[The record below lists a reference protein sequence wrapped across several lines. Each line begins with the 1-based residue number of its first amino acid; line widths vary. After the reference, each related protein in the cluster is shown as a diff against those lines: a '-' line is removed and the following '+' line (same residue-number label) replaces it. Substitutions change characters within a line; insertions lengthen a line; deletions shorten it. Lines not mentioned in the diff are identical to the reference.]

1 MHGILQIGIITFFC
15 HSLYVVFL
23 RHSSMKARKSMK
35 KRFVSLLVAL
45 SITLTFL
52 PIGAVAA
59 PTNEII
65 QGNLKYTVNNYTVN
79 DGGESVTVSGISE
92 STSEKPTHL
101 TIESS
106 ISSNGKN
113 YTVTEIGNWAFEE
126 WNTLTEVTLPHT
138 VEIIGFQAFFN
149 CSNLTN
155 VTIPEGVRKIGQIA
169 FNGCSQLTS
178 ITIPGTIE
186 VMTMAFSGNT
196 ALSHVTL
203 TNGISEISSSA
214 FEGCTGLT
222 EVEIPASVNE
232 IRQDAFNGCTNLSD
246 VKYNG
251 HKTDWDKV
259 TVKTGNDTLTSKV
272 QYLCDINFDLDGG
285 TVNGSDTMATQ
296 TVYSNEKLGTAKC
309 YQNDQTFK
317 IPIAPQKEGY
327 TFLGWYQ
334 QDATAPTDPAEYV
347 ASDNVTFTA
356 KWSQIYDVAFDAN
369 ANGDTVTRMPSTQKV
384 PETTTASLP
393 TITPQRTGYD
403 FDGWYT
409 QAEGGTKYTFTE
421 AVSSNITLYAH
432 WNAHSHTVTLENDE
446 NKETNSYD
454 YGSSV
459 SVPTPTKKTGY
470 NFNHW
475 EVTVPDGETAPSL
488 NGPDENGNYSFSM
501 PDYDIILTAKWTQKD
516 VIDPDVDLKFDA
528 ATGEVTSN
536 NPQVNADDIINRK
549 FYDDKGNEVPGEK
562 LNDRGLPMEPGDYI
576 VKVDVK
582 ETEKTAPANQI
593 TGNQIKWSYNVPQEE
608 EKVTYTLSLLGGI
621 AKVNGKDTT
630 INDNGDITIEKGATV
645 EVTFDKSIL
654 SDAQTFDQWTIKPAS
669 VLNAVDPKA
678 ETITFTMPGENVI
691 IEAMTKDAS
700 IEEEPNILGTTLII
714 GTAAAGTAVLAYQTY
729 QLGTEFYLICT
740 LPTGTAIPT
749 NRGELAE
756 LVWNNAGKPEPAA
769 VLNANATETDK
780 AITWAVENDL
790 LKAAKN
796 NGETYE
802 ATDPVSRTEVIKAW
816 NQVQAFKK

>member
-23 RHSSMKARKSMK
+23 RHQSMKAGKSMK

-59 PTNEII
+59 TPIRI
-65 QGNLKYTVNNYTVN
+65 GNLKYTVNA
-79 DGGESVTVSGISE
+79 DGESVTVSG
-92 STSEKPTHL
+92 TSGNPTQL
-101 TIESS
+101 NIESS
-106 ISSNGKN
+106 ISSNGRN
-113 YTVTEIGNWAFEE
+113 YTVTEIATWAFNKC
-126 WNTLTEVTLPHT
+126 NTLTEVTLPNT
-138 VEIIGFQAFFN
+138 VDEIGYQAFFN

-155 VTIPEGVRKIGQIA
+155 VTIPEGVTKIGQAA
-169 FNGCSQLTS
+169 FYGCSQLTS
-178 ITIPGTIE
+178 ITIPSTITD
-186 VMTMAFSGNT
+186 MDTAFSGNT
-196 ALSHVTL
+196 ALSQVTL
-203 TNGISEISSSA
+203 TNGIPKISSHA
-214 FEGCTGLT
+214 FERCTELREIKVPISVDEICPFAFNGCTGLT
-222 EVEIPASVNE
+222 SVTLEKGIN
-232 IRQDAFNGCTNLSD
+232 IINSNAFKDCTELND

-251 HKTDWDKV
+251 YKTDWEKV
-259 TVKTGNDTLTSKV
+259 RVNNAGNDTLTSKV

-285 TVNGSDTMATQ
+285 TINGSDTMATQ

-309 YQNDQTFK
+309 YPNDQPFVVPTD
-317 IPIAPQKEGY
+317 PVREGY
-327 TFLGWYQ
+327 TFLGWY
-334 QDATAPTDPAEYV
+334 
-347 ASDNVTFTA
+347 
-356 KWSQIYDVAFDAN
+356 
-369 ANGDTVTRMPSTQKV
+369 
-384 PETTTASLP
+384 
-393 TITPQRTGYD
+393 
-403 FDGWYT
+403 T
-409 QAEGGTKYTFTE
+409 QAEGGIKYTFTE

-501 PDYDIILTAKWTQKD
+501 PDYDITLTAKWTQKD

-528 ATGEVTSN
+528 VTGEVTSN

-549 FYDDKGNEVPGEK
+549 FYDEKGNEVPSEK

-582 ETEKTAPANQI
+582 ETENTAPANQV
-593 TGNQIKWSYNVPQEE
+593 TGNQIKWSYNVPQKE
-608 EKVTYTLSLLGGI
+608 EKATYTLSLLGGI
-621 AKVNGKDTT
+621 AKINGKDTT

-729 QLGTEFYLICT
+729 QLGTEFYLICA

>member
-23 RHSSMKARKSMK
+23 RHQSMKAGKSMK

-59 PTNEII
+59 TPIRI
-65 QGNLKYTVNNYTVN
+65 GNLKYTVNA
-79 DGGESVTVSGISE
+79 DGESVTVSG
-92 STSEKPTHL
+92 TSGNPTQL
-101 TIESS
+101 NIESS
-106 ISSNGKN
+106 ISSNGRN
-113 YTVTEIGNWAFEE
+113 YTVTEIATWAFNKC
-126 WNTLTEVTLPHT
+126 NTLTEVTFPNT
-138 VEIIGFQAFFN
+138 VDEIGYQAFFN

-155 VTIPEGVRKIGQIA
+155 VTIPEGVTKIGQAA
-169 FNGCSQLTS
+169 FYGCSQLTS
-178 ITIPGTIE
+178 ITIPSTITD
-186 VMTMAFSGNT
+186 MDTAFSGNT
-196 ALSHVTL
+196 ALSQVTL
-203 TNGISEISSSA
+203 TNGIPKISSHA
-214 FEGCTGLT
+214 FERCTELREIKVPISVDEICPFAFNGCTGLT
-222 EVEIPASVNE
+222 SVTLEKGIN
-232 IRQDAFNGCTNLSD
+232 IINSNAFKDCTELND

-251 HKTDWDKV
+251 YKTDWEKV
-259 TVKTGNDTLTSKV
+259 RVNTTGNDTLTSKV

-285 TVNGSDTMATQ
+285 TINGSDTMATQ
-296 TVYSNEKLGTAKC
+296 TVYSNEELGTAKC
-309 YQNDQTFK
+309 YPNDQPFVVPTD
-317 IPIAPQKEGY
+317 PVREGY
-327 TFLGWYQ
+327 TFL
-334 QDATAPTDPAEYV
+334 
-347 ASDNVTFTA
+347 
-356 KWSQIYDVAFDAN
+356 
-369 ANGDTVTRMPSTQKV
+369 
-384 PETTTASLP
+384 
-393 TITPQRTGYD
+393 
-403 FDGWYT
+403 GWYT

-446 NKETNSYD
+446 NKKTNSYD

-501 PDYDIILTAKWTQKD
+501 PDYDITLTAKWTQKD

-536 NPQVNADDIINRK
+536 STQVNADDIINRK

-562 LNDRGLPMEPGDYI
+562 LNDRGLPTEPGDYI

-582 ETEKTAPANQI
+582 ETENTAPANQV
-593 TGNQIKWSYNVPQEE
+593 TGNQIKWSYNVPQKE

-729 QLGTEFYLICT
+729 QLGTEFYLICA

-780 AITWAVENDL
+780 AIAWAVENDL

>member
-23 RHSSMKARKSMK
+23 RHQSMKAGKSMK

-59 PTNEII
+59 APIKI
-65 QGNLKYTVNNYTVN
+65 GNLKYTVNA
-79 DGGESVTVSGISE
+79 DGKSVTVSG
-92 STSEKPTHL
+92 TSRNPKQL

-106 ISSNGKN
+106 ISDGNGN
-113 YTVTEIGNWAFEE
+113 SYTVTKIGMGAF
-126 WNTLTEVTLPHT
+126 NSTLEEVTLPPT
-138 VEIIGFQAFFN
+138 LDEIEDSAFFK
-149 CSNLTN
+149 CSSLTEI
-155 VTIPEGVRKIGQIA
+155 TIPEGVTKIGTNA
-169 FNGCSQLTS
+169 FYGCSQLTS
-178 ITIPGTIE
+178 ITIPSTIKN
-186 VMTMAFSGNT
+186 MDTAFPSNPK
-196 ALSHVTL
+196 LSQVTL
-203 TNGISEISSSA
+203 TNGIYRISSSA
-214 FEGCTGLT
+214 FKDCTGLT
-222 EVEIPASVNE
+222 EIKIPTSVYEICS
-232 IRQDAFNGCTNLSD
+232 DAFNGCTGLTSVTLEKGINIINRNAFKDCTKLND

-251 HKTDWDKV
+251 HKTDWENV
-259 TVKTGNDTLTSKV
+259 RVNIAGNDTLTSRV
-272 QYLCDINFDLDGG
+272 QYLCDINFDLNGG
-285 TVNGSDTMATQ
+285 TINGSSTMATQ

-309 YQNDQTFK
+309 YPNDQPFVVPTD
-317 IPIAPQKEGY
+317 PVREGY
-327 TFLGWYQ
+327 TFL
-334 QDATAPTDPAEYV
+334 
-347 ASDNVTFTA
+347 
-356 KWSQIYDVAFDAN
+356 
-369 ANGDTVTRMPSTQKV
+369 
-384 PETTTASLP
+384 
-393 TITPQRTGYD
+393 
-403 FDGWYT
+403 GWYT

-501 PDYDIILTAKWTQKD
+501 PDYDITLTAKWTQKD

-536 NPQVNADDIINRK
+536 NAKVNADDIINRK

-562 LNDRGLPMEPGDYI
+562 LNDRGLPTEPGDYI

-582 ETEKTAPANQI
+582 ETENTAPANQI
-593 TGNQIKWSYNVPQEE
+593 TGNQIKWSYKVPQKE

-630 INDNGDITIEKGATV
+630 INDNGNITIEKGATV

-729 QLGTEFYLICT
+729 QLGTEFYLICA
-740 LPTGTAIPT
+740 LPTGTTIPT

>member
-1 MHGILQIGIITFFC
+1 
-15 HSLYVVFL
+15 
-23 RHSSMKARKSMK
+23 MK
-35 KRFVSLLVAL
+35 KRFISLLVAL

-52 PIGAVAA
+52 PMGAVAA
-59 PTNEII
+59 TKIT
-65 QGNLKYTVNNYTVN
+65 QGNLIYRVNA
-79 DGGESVTVSGISE
+79 DGESVTVSG
-92 STSEKPTHL
+92 TSRKPTQL
-101 TIESS
+101 TIGSS
-106 ISSNGKN
+106 ISDGNGKS
-113 YTVTEIGNWAFEE
+113 YTVTKIGMGAFNNVR
-126 WNTLTEVTLPHT
+126 NTLTEVTLPPT
-138 VEIIGFQAFFN
+138 LDEIEDSAFFQ
-149 CSNLTN
+149 CSSLTEI
-155 VTIPEGVRKIGQIA
+155 TIPEGVTKIGTNA
-169 FNGCSQLTS
+169 FYGCSQLTS
-178 ITIPGTIE
+178 ITIPSTIKN
-186 VMTMAFSGNT
+186 MDAAFPSNPK
-196 ALSHVTL
+196 LSQVTL
-203 TNGISEISSSA
+203 TNGIYRISSSA
-214 FEGCTGLT
+214 FKDCTGLT
-222 EVEIPASVNE
+222 EIKVPTSVYEICS
-232 IRQDAFNGCTNLSD
+232 DAFNGCTGLISVTLEKGINIINSNAFKDCTELND

-251 HKTDWDKV
+251 YKTDWEKV
-259 TVKTGNDTLTSKV
+259 RVNNAGNDTLTSKV
-272 QYLCDINFDLDGG
+272 RYLCDINFDLNGG
-285 TVNGSDTMATQ
+285 TINGSNTVNKQ
-296 TVYSNEKLGTAKC
+296 TVYSKDKLVTAKC
-309 YQNDQTFK
+309 YPNDQTFVV
-317 IPIAPQKEGY
+317 PSDPVREGY
-327 TFLGWYQ
+327 TFL
-334 QDATAPTDPAEYV
+334 
-347 ASDNVTFTA
+347 
-356 KWSQIYDVAFDAN
+356 
-369 ANGDTVTRMPSTQKV
+369 
-384 PETTTASLP
+384 
-393 TITPQRTGYD
+393 
-403 FDGWYT
+403 GWYT

-421 AVSSNITLYAH
+421 AVSSNIILYAH

-446 NKETNSYD
+446 NKKTNSYD

-501 PDYDIILTAKWTQKD
+501 PDYDITLTAKWTQKD

-528 ATGEVTSN
+528 VTGEVTSN
-536 NPQVNADDIINRK
+536 NTQVNADDIINRK

-562 LNDRGLPMEPGDYI
+562 LNDRGLPTEPGDYI

-582 ETEKTAPANQI
+582 ETENTAPANQI
-593 TGNQIKWSYNVPQEE
+593 TGNQIKWSYNVPQKE

-621 AKVNGKDTT
+621 AKVNGKDAT

-669 VLNAVDPKA
+669 VLNAVEPKA

-729 QLGTEFYLICT
+729 QLGTEFYLICA

-749 NRGELAE
+749 NRGELAA

-780 AITWAVENDL
+780 AIAWAVENDL
-790 LKAAKN
+790 LKAAKS

>member
-1 MHGILQIGIITFFC
+1 
-15 HSLYVVFL
+15 
-23 RHSSMKARKSMK
+23 MK
-35 KRFVSLLVAL
+35 KRFISLLVAL

-52 PIGAVAA
+52 PMGAVAA
-59 PTNEII
+59 TKITK
-65 QGNLKYTVNNYTVN
+65 GNLKYIVNA
-79 DGGESVTVSGISE
+79 DGKSVTVSG
-92 STSEKPTHL
+92 TSGKPTQL

-106 ISSNGKN
+106 ISDNGTN
-113 YTVTEIGNWAFEE
+113 YTVTKIATWAFNAC
-126 WNTLTEVTLPHT
+126 NTLTEVTLPNT
-138 VEIIGFQAFFN
+138 VDEIGYQAFFK
-149 CSNLTN
+149 CSNLTK
-155 VTIPEGVRKIGQIA
+155 VIIPEGVTKIGQAA
-169 FNGCSQLTS
+169 FYGCSQLTS
-178 ITIPGTIE
+178 ITIPSTITN
-186 VMTMAFSGNT
+186 MDTAFSGNT
-196 ALSHVTL
+196 ALSHVIL
-203 TNGISEISSSA
+203 TNGISKISSNA
-214 FEGCTGLT
+214 FERCTGLT
-222 EVEIPASVNE
+222 EVEIPASVDQ
-232 IRQDAFNGCTNLSD
+232 ICPFAFNGCTNLKRVLLEKNIKTININAFNDCTNLSD

-251 HKTDWDKV
+251 YKTDWDKV
-259 TVKTGNDTLTSKV
+259 TVNETGNDTLTSKV
-272 QYLCDINFDLDGG
+272 QYLCDINFDLNGG
-285 TVNGSDTMATQ
+285 TINGSGTMDKQ
-296 TVYSNEKLGTAKC
+296 TVYSNEKLGTA
-309 YQNDQTFK
+309 
-317 IPIAPQKEGY
+317 
-327 TFLGWYQ
+327 
-334 QDATAPTDPAEYV
+334 
-347 ASDNVTFTA
+347 NV
-356 KWSQIYDVAFDAN
+356 
-369 ANGDTVTRMPSTQKV
+369 
-384 PETTTASLP
+384 P

-421 AVSSNITLYAH
+421 AVSSNIILYAH
-432 WNAHSHTVTLENDE
+432 WNAHSHTVTLKNDE
-446 NKETNSYD
+446 NKKTNSYD

-501 PDYDIILTAKWTQKD
+501 PDYDITLTAKWTQKD

-528 ATGEVTSN
+528 VTGEVTSN
-536 NPQVNADDIINRK
+536 NTQVNADDIINRK

-562 LNDRGLPMEPGDYI
+562 LNDRGLPTEPGDYI

-582 ETEKTAPANQI
+582 ETENTAPANQV
-593 TGNQIKWSYNVPQEE
+593 TGNQIKWSYNVPQKE

-621 AKVNGKDTT
+621 AKVNGKDAT

-669 VLNAVDPKA
+669 VLNAVEPKA

-729 QLGTEFYLICT
+729 QLGTEFYLICA

-749 NRGELAE
+749 NRGELAA

-780 AITWAVENDL
+780 AIAWAVENDL

>member
-1 MHGILQIGIITFFC
+1 MVFFKLALLPFFC

-23 RHSSMKARKSMK
+23 RHQSMKAGKSMK

-59 PTNEII
+59 TKITKE
-65 QGNLKYTVNNYTVN
+65 NLKYTVNA
-79 DGGESVTVSGISE
+79 DGKSVTVSG
-92 STSEKPTHL
+92 TSRNPKQL

-106 ISSNGKN
+106 ISDGNGKS
-113 YTVTEIGNWAFEE
+113 YTVTKIGMGAF
-126 WNTLTEVTLPHT
+126 NSTLEEVTLPPT
-138 VEIIGFQAFFN
+138 LDEIEDSAFFK
-149 CSNLTN
+149 CSSLTEI
-155 VTIPEGVRKIGQIA
+155 TIPEGVTKIGTNA
-169 FNGCSQLTS
+169 FYGCSQLTS
-178 ITIPGTIE
+178 ITIPSTIKN
-186 VMTMAFSGNT
+186 MDTAFPSNPK
-196 ALSHVTL
+196 LSQVTL
-203 TNGISEISSSA
+203 TNGIYRISSSA
-214 FEGCTGLT
+214 FKDCTGLT
-222 EVEIPASVNE
+222 EIKIPTSVYEICS
-232 IRQDAFNGCTNLSD
+232 DAFNGCTGLTSVTLEKGINIINRNAFKDCTKLND

-251 HKTDWDKV
+251 HKTDWENV
-259 TVKTGNDTLTSKV
+259 RVNIAGNDTLTSKV
-272 QYLCDINFDLDGG
+272 QYLCDINFDLNGG
-285 TVNGSDTMATQ
+285 TINGSSTMATQ

-309 YQNDQTFK
+309 YPNDQPFVVPTD
-317 IPIAPQKEGY
+317 PVREGY
-327 TFLGWYQ
+327 TFL
-334 QDATAPTDPAEYV
+334 
-347 ASDNVTFTA
+347 
-356 KWSQIYDVAFDAN
+356 
-369 ANGDTVTRMPSTQKV
+369 
-384 PETTTASLP
+384 
-393 TITPQRTGYD
+393 
-403 FDGWYT
+403 GWYT

-446 NKETNSYD
+446 NKKTNSYD

-501 PDYDIILTAKWTQKD
+501 PDYDITLTAKWTQKD

-536 NPQVNADDIINRK
+536 NAKVNADDIINRK
-549 FYDDKGNEVPGEK
+549 FYDDRGNEVPGEK
-562 LNDRGLPMEPGDYI
+562 LNDRGLPTEPGDYI

-582 ETEKTAPANQI
+582 ETEKTAPANQV
-593 TGNQIKWSYNVPQEE
+593 TGHQIKWSYNVPQKE

-729 QLGTEFYLICT
+729 QLGTEFYLICA

-780 AITWAVENDL
+780 AIAWAVENDL

>member
-1 MHGILQIGIITFFC
+1 
-15 HSLYVVFL
+15 
-23 RHSSMKARKSMK
+23 MK
-35 KRFVSLLVAL
+35 KRFISLLVAL

-52 PIGAVAA
+52 PMGAVAA
-59 PTNEII
+59 APIKFTD
-65 QGNLKYTVNNYTVN
+65 GNLIYTVN
-79 DGGESVTVSGISE
+79 DDGESVTVSG
-92 STSEKPTHL
+92 TSGKPRHL
-101 TIESS
+101 TIESL
-106 ISSNGKN
+106 ISDKDKN
-113 YTVTEIGNWAFEE
+113 YTVTKIAMWAFNNAR
-126 WNTLTEVTLPHT
+126 NTLTEVTLPNT
-138 VEIIGFQAFFN
+138 VDEIGYQAFFN
-149 CSNLTN
+149 CSNLTK
-155 VTIPEGVRKIGQIA
+155 VIIPEGVRKIGQAA
-169 FNGCSQLTS
+169 FYGCSQLTS
-178 ITIPGTIE
+178 ITIPSTITN
-186 VMTMAFSGNT
+186 MDTAFSGNT

-203 TNGISEISSSA
+203 TNGISKISSNA
-214 FEGCTGLT
+214 FERCTGLT
-222 EVEIPASVNE
+222 EVEIPASVDQ
-232 IRQDAFNGCTNLSD
+232 ICPFAFNGCTNLKRVLLEKNINIINSNAFKGCINLND

-251 HKTDWDKV
+251 HKTDWEKV
-259 TVKTGNDTLTSKV
+259 RVNNAGNNTLTSKV
-272 QYLCDINFDLDGG
+272 QYLCDISFDLNGG
-285 TVNGSDTMATQ
+285 TVNGSSTVEKQ
-296 TVYSNEKLGTAKC
+296 TVYSKDQLATAKC
-309 YQNDQTFK
+309 YQSGQPFVV
-317 IPIAPQKEGY
+317 
-327 TFLGWYQ
+327 
-334 QDATAPTDPAEYV
+334 PTDPVRE
-347 ASDNVTFTA
+347 
-356 KWSQIYDVAFDAN
+356 
-369 ANGDTVTRMPSTQKV
+369 
-384 PETTTASLP
+384 
-393 TITPQRTGYD
+393 GYD

-475 EVTVPDGETAPSL
+475 DVTVPDGKTAPSL

-501 PDYDIILTAKWTQKD
+501 PDYDITLTAKWTQKD
-516 VIDPDVDLKFDA
+516 VIDPDIDLKFDA
-528 ATGEVTSN
+528 VTGEVTSN
-536 NPQVNADDIINRK
+536 TANINADDIINKK
-549 FYDDKGNEVPGEK
+549 FYDENGNEVPGEK
-562 LNDRGLPMEPGDYI
+562 LNDRGLPTEPGDYI

-582 ETEKTAPANQI
+582 ETENTAPANQV
-593 TGNQIKWSYNVPQEE
+593 TGHQIKWSYNVPQKE
-608 EKVTYTLSLLGGI
+608 EKVTYTLSILGGI

-630 INDNGDITIEKGATV
+630 INDHGDITIEKDATV

-729 QLGTEFYLICT
+729 QLGAEFYLICA

-796 NGETYE
+796 NGEPYE
-802 ATDPVSRTEVIKAW
+802 ATDPVNRTEVIKAW

>member
-1 MHGILQIGIITFFC
+1 
-15 HSLYVVFL
+15 
-23 RHSSMKARKSMK
+23 MK

-79 DGGESVTVSGISE
+79 DDGESVTVSGTSE
-92 STSEKPTHL
+92 STSEKPTQL
-101 TIESS
+101 NIESS

-113 YTVTEIGNWAFEE
+113 YTVTEIGNWAFKE
-126 WNTLTEVTLPHT
+126 WNTLTEVTLPNT

-149 CSNLTN
+149 CSNLTK
-155 VTIPEGVRKIGQIA
+155 VIIPEGVRKIGQNA

-178 ITIPGTIE
+178 ITIPSTIE
-186 VMTMAFSGNT
+186 NMNTAFSGNT

-203 TNGISEISSSA
+203 TNGISEISYSA

-222 EVEIPASVNE
+222 EVEIPSSVNK

-259 TVKTGNDTLTSKV
+259 TVETGNDTLTSKV
-272 QYLCDINFDLDGG
+272 QYLCDINFDLNGG
-285 TVNGSDTMATQ
+285 TINGSGTMDKQ
-296 TVYSNEKLGTAKC
+296 TVYSNEKLG
-309 YQNDQTFK
+309 
-317 IPIAPQKEGY
+317 
-327 TFLGWYQ
+327 
-334 QDATAPTDPAEYV
+334 
-347 ASDNVTFTA
+347 
-356 KWSQIYDVAFDAN
+356 
-369 ANGDTVTRMPSTQKV
+369 
-384 PETTTASLP
+384 TASLP

-421 AVSSNITLYAH
+421 AVSSNIILYAH
-432 WNAHSHTVTLENDE
+432 WNAHSHTVTLKNDE

-501 PDYDIILTAKWTQKD
+501 PDYDITLTAKWTQKD

-528 ATGEVTSN
+528 VTGEVTSN
-536 NPQVNADDIINRK
+536 NTQVNADDIINRK

-562 LNDRGLPMEPGDYI
+562 LNDRGLPTEPGDYI

-582 ETEKTAPANQI
+582 ETENTAPANQI
-593 TGNQIKWSYNVPQEE
+593 TGNQIKWSYNVPQKE

-621 AKVNGKDTT
+621 AKVNGKDAT

-669 VLNAVDPKA
+669 VLNAVEPKA

-729 QLGTEFYLICT
+729 QLGTEFYLICA

-780 AITWAVENDL
+780 AIAWAVENDL
-790 LKAAKN
+790 LKAAKS

>member
-1 MHGILQIGIITFFC
+1 
-15 HSLYVVFL
+15 
-23 RHSSMKARKSMK
+23 MKAGKSMK

-59 PTNEII
+59 APIKFTDR
-65 QGNLKYTVNNYTVN
+65 NLKYTVNA
-79 DGGESVTVSGISE
+79 DGESVTVSG
-92 STSEKPTHL
+92 TSGKPKQL

-106 ISSNGKN
+106 ISDGNGKS
-113 YTVTEIGNWAFEE
+113 YTVTKIGMGAF
-126 WNTLTEVTLPHT
+126 NSTLEEVTLPPT
-138 VEIIGFQAFFN
+138 LDEIEDSAFFK
-149 CSNLTN
+149 CSSLTEI
-155 VTIPEGVRKIGQIA
+155 TIPEGVTKIGTNA
-169 FNGCSQLTS
+169 FYGCSQLTS
-178 ITIPGTIE
+178 ITIPSTIKN
-186 VMTMAFSGNT
+186 MDTAFPSNPK
-196 ALSHVTL
+196 LSQVTL
-203 TNGISEISSSA
+203 TNGIYRISSSA
-214 FEGCTGLT
+214 FKDCTGLT
-222 EVEIPASVNE
+222 EIKIPTSVYEICS
-232 IRQDAFNGCTNLSD
+232 DAFNGCTGLTSVTLEKGINIINRNAFKDCTNLND

-251 HKTDWDKV
+251 HKTDWENV
-259 TVKTGNDTLTSKV
+259 RVNIAGNDTLTSKV
-272 QYLCDINFDLDGG
+272 QYLCDINFDLNGG
-285 TVNGSDTMATQ
+285 TINGSNTVNKQ

-309 YQNDQTFK
+309 YPNGQPFVVPSD
-317 IPIAPQKEGY
+317 PVREGY
-327 TFLGWYQ
+327 TFL
-334 QDATAPTDPAEYV
+334 
-347 ASDNVTFTA
+347 
-356 KWSQIYDVAFDAN
+356 
-369 ANGDTVTRMPSTQKV
+369 
-384 PETTTASLP
+384 
-393 TITPQRTGYD
+393 
-403 FDGWYT
+403 GWYT

-421 AVSSNITLYAH
+421 AVSSNIILYAH

-562 LNDRGLPMEPGDYI
+562 LNDRGLPTEPGDYI

-582 ETEKTAPANQI
+582 ETENTAPANQV
-593 TGNQIKWSYNVPQEE
+593 TGNQIKWSYNVPQKE

-630 INDNGDITIEKGATV
+630 INGNGDITIEKGATV

-669 VLNAVDPKA
+669 VLNAVEPKA

-729 QLGTEFYLICT
+729 QLGTEFYLICA

-780 AITWAVENDL
+780 AIAWAVENDL

-802 ATDPVSRTEVIKAW
+802 ATDPVNRTEVIKAW

>member
-1 MHGILQIGIITFFC
+1 
-15 HSLYVVFL
+15 
-23 RHSSMKARKSMK
+23 MK
-35 KRFVSLLVAL
+35 KRFISLLVAL

-52 PIGAVAA
+52 PMGAVAA
-59 PTNEII
+59 TKIT
-65 QGNLKYTVNNYTVN
+65 QGNLKYTVNA
-79 DGGESVTVSGISE
+79 DGKSVTVSG
-92 STSEKPTHL
+92 TSGSPTQL

-106 ISSNGKN
+106 ISNNGTN
-113 YTVTEIGNWAFEE
+113 YTVTEIAMWAF
-126 WNTLTEVTLPHT
+126 WGCNTLKEVTLPNT
-138 VEIIGFQAFFN
+138 VDEIGDQAFCK

-155 VTIPEGVRKIGQIA
+155 VTIPEGVTKIGRAA
-169 FNGCSQLTS
+169 FYDCSQLTS
-178 ITIPGTIE
+178 ITIPSTIKNMDE
-186 VMTMAFSGNT
+186 AFSGNT

-203 TNGISEISSSA
+203 TEGISKISSMA
-214 FEGCTGLT
+214 FKGCTGLT
-222 EVEIPASVNE
+222 EIKVPMSVDQICPN
-232 IRQDAFNGCTNLSD
+232 AFNGCTSLKSVLLEKNIKIININAFKDCTNLSD

-251 HKTDWDKV
+251 YKTDWEKV
-259 TVKTGNDTLTSKV
+259 TVNTTGNDTLTSKV
-272 QYLCDINFDLDGG
+272 QYLCDISFDLNGG
-285 TVNGSDTMATQ
+285 TVNGSSTVDKQ
-296 TVYSNEKLGTAKC
+296 TVYSNEKLGTA
-309 YQNDQTFK
+309 
-317 IPIAPQKEGY
+317 
-327 TFLGWYQ
+327 
-334 QDATAPTDPAEYV
+334 
-347 ASDNVTFTA
+347 NV
-356 KWSQIYDVAFDAN
+356 
-369 ANGDTVTRMPSTQKV
+369 
-384 PETTTASLP
+384 P

-501 PDYDIILTAKWTQKD
+501 PDYDITLTAKWTQKD

-562 LNDRGLPMEPGDYI
+562 LNDRGLPTEPGDYI

-582 ETEKTAPANQI
+582 ETENTAPANQI

-729 QLGTEFYLICT
+729 QLGTEFYLICA

-780 AITWAVENDL
+780 AIAWAVENDL

>member
-23 RHSSMKARKSMK
+23 RHQSMKAGKSMK

-59 PTNEII
+59 APIKI
-65 QGNLKYTVNNYTVN
+65 GNLKYTVNA
-79 DGGESVTVSGISE
+79 DGKSVTVSG
-92 STSEKPTHL
+92 TSRNPKQL

-106 ISSNGKN
+106 ISDGNGN
-113 YTVTEIGNWAFEE
+113 SYTVTKIGMGAF
-126 WNTLTEVTLPHT
+126 NSTLEEVTLPPT
-138 VEIIGFQAFFN
+138 LDEIEDSAFFK
-149 CSNLTN
+149 CSSLTEI
-155 VTIPEGVRKIGQIA
+155 TIPEGVTKIGTNA
-169 FNGCSQLTS
+169 FYGCSQLTS
-178 ITIPGTIE
+178 ITIPSTIKN
-186 VMTMAFSGNT
+186 MDTAFPSNPK
-196 ALSHVTL
+196 LSQVTL
-203 TNGISEISSSA
+203 TNGIYRISSSA
-214 FEGCTGLT
+214 FKDCTGLT
-222 EVEIPASVNE
+222 EIKIPTSVYEICS
-232 IRQDAFNGCTNLSD
+232 DAFNGCTGLTSVTLEKGINIINRNAFKDCTKLND

-251 HKTDWDKV
+251 HKTDWENV
-259 TVKTGNDTLTSKV
+259 RVNIAGNDTLTSRV
-272 QYLCDINFDLDGG
+272 QYLCDINFDLNGG
-285 TVNGSDTMATQ
+285 TINGSSTMATQ

-309 YQNDQTFK
+309 YPNDQPFVVPTD
-317 IPIAPQKEGY
+317 PVREGY
-327 TFLGWYQ
+327 TFL
-334 QDATAPTDPAEYV
+334 
-347 ASDNVTFTA
+347 
-356 KWSQIYDVAFDAN
+356 
-369 ANGDTVTRMPSTQKV
+369 
-384 PETTTASLP
+384 
-393 TITPQRTGYD
+393 
-403 FDGWYT
+403 GWYT

-501 PDYDIILTAKWTQKD
+501 PDYDITLTAKWTQKD

-536 NPQVNADDIINRK
+536 NAKVNADDIINRK

-562 LNDRGLPMEPGDYI
+562 LNDRGLPTEPGDYI

-582 ETEKTAPANQI
+582 ETENTAPANQV
-593 TGNQIKWSYNVPQEE
+593 TGHQIKWSYNVPQKE

-678 ETITFTMPGENVI
+678 ETIIFTMPGENVI

-729 QLGTEFYLICT
+729 QLGTEFYLICA

>member
-23 RHSSMKARKSMK
+23 RHQSMKAGKSMK

-59 PTNEII
+59 TPNKFTDE
-65 QGNLKYTVNNYTVN
+65 NLKYKVNA
-79 DGGESVTVSGISE
+79 DGESVTVSG
-92 STSEKPTHL
+92 TSRIKPTRL
-101 TIESS
+101 NIESS
-106 ISSNGKN
+106 ISDGNGKS
-113 YTVTEIGNWAFEE
+113 YTVTKIGEWAF
-126 WNTLTEVTLPHT
+126 NKCNSLTEVTIPNT
-138 VEIIGFQAFFN
+138 VIEIDHQAFFY
-149 CSNLTN
+149 CSNLKK
-155 VTIPEGVRKIGQIA
+155 VTIHEGVKTIGPTA
-169 FNGCSQLTS
+169 FIGCTQLTS
-178 ITIPGTIE
+178 ITIPGT
-186 VMTMAFSGNT
+186 VTKMDSAFSGST
-196 ALSHVTL
+196 ALSQVTL
-203 TNGISEISSSA
+203 TNGIPKISSNAFSGCTSLTQVKIPASVDEVCPSA
-214 FEGCTGLT
+214 FDGCTGLT
-222 EVEIPASVNE
+222 SVTLE
-232 IRQDAFNGCTNLSD
+232 KGIRIINIYAFNNCSKLTD

-251 HKTDWDKV
+251 YKADWDKV
-259 TVKTGNDTLTSKV
+259 TVNKTGNDTLTRKV
-272 QYLCDINFDLDGG
+272 QYLCDINFDLNGG
-285 TVNGSDTMATQ
+285 TINGSDTMETQ

-309 YQNDQTFK
+309 YPNDQPFVVPTD
-317 IPIAPQKEGY
+317 PVREGY
-327 TFLGWYQ
+327 TFL
-334 QDATAPTDPAEYV
+334 
-347 ASDNVTFTA
+347 
-356 KWSQIYDVAFDAN
+356 
-369 ANGDTVTRMPSTQKV
+369 
-384 PETTTASLP
+384 
-393 TITPQRTGYD
+393 
-403 FDGWYT
+403 GWYT

-446 NKETNSYD
+446 NKEMNSYD

-501 PDYDIILTAKWTQKD
+501 PDYDITLTAKWTQKD

>member
-1 MHGILQIGIITFFC
+1 
-15 HSLYVVFL
+15 
-23 RHSSMKARKSMK
+23 MK

-59 PTNEII
+59 TKITK
-65 QGNLKYTVNNYTVN
+65 GNLKYTVNA
-79 DGGESVTVSGISE
+79 DGKSVTVSG
-92 STSEKPTHL
+92 TSENPTQL
-101 TIESS
+101 TIGSS
-106 ISSNGKN
+106 ISDGNGKS
-113 YTVTEIGNWAFEE
+113 YTVTKIGMGAFNNVR
-126 WNTLTEVTLPHT
+126 NTLTEVTLPPT
-138 VEIIGFQAFFN
+138 LDEIEDSAFFK
-149 CSNLTN
+149 CSSLTEI
-155 VTIPEGVRKIGQIA
+155 TIPEGVTKIGTNA
-169 FNGCSQLTS
+169 FYGCSQLTS
-178 ITIPGTIE
+178 ITIPSTIKN
-186 VMTMAFSGNT
+186 MDAAFPSNPK
-196 ALSHVTL
+196 LSQVTL
-203 TNGISEISSSA
+203 TNGIYRISSSA
-214 FEGCTGLT
+214 FKDCTGLT
-222 EVEIPASVNE
+222 EIKVPTSVYEICS
-232 IRQDAFNGCTNLSD
+232 DAFNGCTGLTSVTLEKGINIINSNAFKDCTELND

-251 HKTDWDKV
+251 YKTDWEKV
-259 TVKTGNDTLTSKV
+259 RVNKAGNDTLTSKV
-272 QYLCDINFDLDGG
+272 QYLCDINFDLNGG
-285 TVNGSDTMATQ
+285 TINGSNTVNKQ
-296 TVYSNEKLGTAKC
+296 TVYSKDKLVTAKC
-309 YQNDQTFK
+309 YPNDQTFVV
-317 IPIAPQKEGY
+317 PSDPVREGY
-327 TFLGWYQ
+327 TFL
-334 QDATAPTDPAEYV
+334 
-347 ASDNVTFTA
+347 
-356 KWSQIYDVAFDAN
+356 
-369 ANGDTVTRMPSTQKV
+369 
-384 PETTTASLP
+384 
-393 TITPQRTGYD
+393 
-403 FDGWYT
+403 GWYT

-421 AVSSNITLYAH
+421 AVSSNIILYAH

-501 PDYDIILTAKWTQKD
+501 PDYDITLTAKWTQKD

-528 ATGEVTSN
+528 VTGEVTSN
-536 NPQVNADDIINRK
+536 NTQVNADDIINRK

-562 LNDRGLPMEPGDYI
+562 LNDRGLPTEPGDYI

-582 ETEKTAPANQI
+582 ETEKTAPANQV
-593 TGNQIKWSYNVPQEE
+593 TGNQIKWSYNVPQKE

-621 AKVNGKDTT
+621 AKVNGKDAT

-654 SDAQTFDQWTIKPAS
+654 SDAQIFDQWTIKPAS
-669 VLNAVDPKA
+669 VLSAVEPKA

-729 QLGTEFYLICT
+729 QLGTEFYLICA

-780 AITWAVENDL
+780 AIAWAVENDL

>member
-23 RHSSMKARKSMK
+23 RHQSMKAGKSMK

-59 PTNEII
+59 TPIRI
-65 QGNLKYTVNNYTVN
+65 GNLKYTVNA
-79 DGGESVTVSGISE
+79 DGESVTVSG
-92 STSEKPTHL
+92 TSGNPTQL
-101 TIESS
+101 NIESS
-106 ISSNGKN
+106 ISSNGRN
-113 YTVTEIGNWAFEE
+113 YTVTEIATWAFNKC
-126 WNTLTEVTLPHT
+126 NTLTEVTLPNT
-138 VEIIGFQAFFN
+138 VDEIGYQAFFN

-155 VTIPEGVRKIGQIA
+155 VTIPEGVTKIGQAA
-169 FNGCSQLTS
+169 FYGCSQLTS
-178 ITIPGTIE
+178 ITIPSTITD
-186 VMTMAFSGNT
+186 MDTAFSGNT
-196 ALSHVTL
+196 ALSQVTL
-203 TNGISEISSSA
+203 TNGIPKISSHA
-214 FEGCTGLT
+214 FERCTELREIKVPISVDEICPFAFNGCTGLT
-222 EVEIPASVNE
+222 SVTLEKGIN
-232 IRQDAFNGCTNLSD
+232 IINSNAFKDCTELND

-251 HKTDWDKV
+251 YKTDWEKV
-259 TVKTGNDTLTSKV
+259 RVNNAGNDTLTSKV

-285 TVNGSDTMATQ
+285 TINGSDTMATQ

-309 YQNDQTFK
+309 YPNDQPFVVPTD
-317 IPIAPQKEGY
+317 PVREGY
-327 TFLGWYQ
+327 TFLGWY
-334 QDATAPTDPAEYV
+334 
-347 ASDNVTFTA
+347 
-356 KWSQIYDVAFDAN
+356 
-369 ANGDTVTRMPSTQKV
+369 
-384 PETTTASLP
+384 
-393 TITPQRTGYD
+393 
-403 FDGWYT
+403 T
-409 QAEGGTKYTFTE
+409 QAEGGIKYTFTE

-528 ATGEVTSN
+528 VTGEVTSN
-536 NPQVNADDIINRK
+536 NAKVNADDIINKK

-562 LNDRGLPMEPGDYI
+562 LNDRGLPTEPGDYI

-582 ETEKTAPANQI
+582 ETENTAPANQV
-593 TGNQIKWSYNVPQEE
+593 TGNQIKWSYNVPQKE

-729 QLGTEFYLICT
+729 QLGTEFYLICA

-769 VLNANATETDK
+769 VLNANATETDRPLPGPWR
-780 AITWAVENDL
+780 TTCSRPRRTT
-790 LKAAKN
+790 AK
-796 NGETYE
+796 
-802 ATDPVSRTEVIKAW
+802 PMKQLIL
-816 NQVQAFKK
+816 

>member
-1 MHGILQIGIITFFC
+1 
-15 HSLYVVFL
+15 
-23 RHSSMKARKSMK
+23 MK
-35 KRFVSLLVAL
+35 KRLVSLLLAF
-45 SITLTFL
+45 SMMLTFL
-52 PIGAVAA
+52 PVGAMAA
-59 PTNEII
+59 TTIT
-65 QGNLKYTVNNYTVN
+65 QGNLKYTINP
-79 DGGESVTVSGISE
+79 DGKSVTVSGKKGS
-92 STSEKPTHL
+92 PTEL

-106 ISSNGKN
+106 ISDDNDIS
-113 YTVTEIGNWAFEE
+113 YTVTKIADMVFASCSSLTQVTIPSTVKEIGY
-126 WNTLTEVTLPHT
+126 
-138 VEIIGFQAFFN
+138 QAFWG
-149 CSNLTN
+149 CSNLVK
-155 VTIPEGVRKIGQIA
+155 VTIPEGVTTIGQTA
-169 FNGCSQLTS
+169 FTKCTQLTS
-178 ITIPGTIE
+178 ITIPSTITNME
-186 VMTMAFSGNT
+186 WAFSGDP
-196 ALSHVTL
+196 ALSQVTL
-203 TNGISEISSSA
+203 TNGIPRISSYA
-214 FEGCTGLT
+214 FSGCTSLT
-222 EVEIPASVNE
+222 QVKIPASVDE
-232 IRQDAFNGCTNLSD
+232 VCPSAFNGCTNLKSVTLEKGIRIININAFNNCSKLTD

-251 HKTDWDKV
+251 YKTDWEKV
-259 TVKTGNDTLTSKV
+259 RVNTTGNDTLTSKV

-285 TVNGSDTMATQ
+285 TINGSDTMATQ
-296 TVYSNEKLGTAKC
+296 TVYSNEELGTAKC
-309 YQNDQTFK
+309 YPNDQPFVVPTD
-317 IPIAPQKEGY
+317 PVREGY
-327 TFLGWYQ
+327 TFL
-334 QDATAPTDPAEYV
+334 
-347 ASDNVTFTA
+347 
-356 KWSQIYDVAFDAN
+356 
-369 ANGDTVTRMPSTQKV
+369 
-384 PETTTASLP
+384 
-393 TITPQRTGYD
+393 
-403 FDGWYT
+403 GWYT

-446 NKETNSYD
+446 NKKTDSYD

-528 ATGEVTSN
+528 VTGEVTSN

-549 FYDDKGNEVPGEK
+549 FYDEKGNEVPSEK

-582 ETEKTAPANQI
+582 ETENTAPANQV
-593 TGNQIKWSYNVPQEE
+593 TGNQIKWSYNVPQKE

-630 INDNGDITIEKGATV
+630 INDNGDITIEKDATV

-729 QLGTEFYLICT
+729 QLGTEFYLICA

-780 AITWAVENDL
+780 AIAWAVENDL

-802 ATDPVSRTEVIKAW
+802 ATDPVNRTEVIKAW

>member
-1 MHGILQIGIITFFC
+1 
-15 HSLYVVFL
+15 
-23 RHSSMKARKSMK
+23 MK

-52 PIGAVAA
+52 PMGAVAA

-79 DGGESVTVSGISE
+79 DDGESVTVSGTSE
-92 STSEKPTHL
+92 STSEKPTQL
-101 TIESS
+101 NIESS

-113 YTVTEIGNWAFEE
+113 YTVTEIGNWAFKE
-126 WNTLTEVTLPHT
+126 WNTLTEVTLPNT

-149 CSNLTN
+149 CSNLTK
-155 VTIPEGVRKIGQIA
+155 VIIPEGVRKIGQNA

-178 ITIPGTIE
+178 ITIPSTIKN
-186 VMTMAFSGNT
+186 MDAAFPSNPK
-196 ALSHVTL
+196 LSQVTL
-203 TNGISEISSSA
+203 TNGIYRISSSA
-214 FEGCTGLT
+214 FKDCTGLT
-222 EVEIPASVNE
+222 EIKVPTSVYEICPG
-232 IRQDAFNGCTNLSD
+232 AFNGCTNLKRVLLEKNIKTINVNAFKDCTNLSD

-251 HKTDWDKV
+251 YKTDWDKV
-259 TVKTGNDTLTSKV
+259 TVNTTGNDTLTSKV
-272 QYLCDINFDLDGG
+272 QYLCDINFDLNGG
-285 TVNGSDTMATQ
+285 TINGSGTMDKQ

-309 YQNDQTFK
+309 YQNDQPFVVPTD
-317 IPIAPQKEGY
+317 PVREGY
-327 TFLGWYQ
+327 TFLGQYQ
-334 QDATAPTDPAEYV
+334 QDATAPTVLAEYV

-356 KWSQIYDVAFDAN
+356 N
-369 ANGDTVTRMPSTQKV
+369 
-384 PETTTASLP
+384 
-393 TITPQRTGYD
+393 
-403 FDGWYT
+403 
-409 QAEGGTKYTFTE
+409 
-421 AVSSNITLYAH
+421 
-432 WNAHSHTVTLENDE
+432 
-446 NKETNSYD
+446 
-454 YGSSV
+454 
-459 SVPTPTKKTGY
+459 
-470 NFNHW
+470 
-475 EVTVPDGETAPSL
+475 
-488 NGPDENGNYSFSM
+488 
-501 PDYDIILTAKWTQKD
+501 WTQKD
-516 VIDPDVDLKFDA
+516 AIDPDVDLKFDA
-528 ATGEVTSN
+528 VTGEVTSN
-536 NPQVNADDIINRK
+536 NTQVNADDIINRK

-562 LNDRGLPMEPGDYI
+562 LNDRGLPTEPGDYI

-582 ETEKTAPANQI
+582 ETENTAPANQI
-593 TGNQIKWSYNVPQEE
+593 TGNQIKWSYNVPQKE

-621 AKVNGKDTT
+621 AKVNGKDAT

-669 VLNAVDPKA
+669 VLNAVEPKA

-729 QLGTEFYLICT
+729 QLGTEFYLICA

-749 NRGELAE
+749 TRGELAA

-780 AITWAVENDL
+780 AIAWAVENDL

>member
-1 MHGILQIGIITFFC
+1 
-15 HSLYVVFL
+15 
-23 RHSSMKARKSMK
+23 MK

-52 PIGAVAA
+52 PMGAVAA

-79 DGGESVTVSGISE
+79 DDGESVTVSGTSE
-92 STSEKPTHL
+92 STSEKPTQL
-101 TIESS
+101 NIESS
-106 ISSNGKN
+106 ILYNGTN
-113 YTVTEIGNWAFEE
+113 YTVTKIATWAFNAC
-126 WNTLTEVTLPHT
+126 NTLTEVTLPNT
-138 VEIIGFQAFFN
+138 VDEIEYQAFFN
-149 CSNLTN
+149 CSNLTK
-155 VTIPEGVRKIGQIA
+155 VIIPEGVRKIGQAA
-169 FNGCSQLTS
+169 FYGCSQLTS
-178 ITIPGTIE
+178 ITIPSTITN
-186 VMTMAFSGNT
+186 MDTAFSGNT

-203 TNGISEISSSA
+203 TNGISKISSSA
-214 FEGCTGLT
+214 FKGCTGLT
-222 EVEIPASVNE
+222 EIKVPISVNE
-232 IRQDAFNGCTNLSD
+232 ICSDAFNGCTSLTSVTLEKNINIINSNAFKDCTELND

-251 HKTDWDKV
+251 YKTDWEKV
-259 TVKTGNDTLTSKV
+259 RVNNAGNDTLTSKV
-272 QYLCDINFDLDGG
+272 RYLCDINFDLNGG
-285 TVNGSDTMATQ
+285 TINGSDTMDKQ
-296 TVYSNEKLGTAKC
+296 TVYSNEKLGTASV
-309 YQNDQTFK
+309 
-317 IPIAPQKEGY
+317 
-327 TFLGWYQ
+327 
-334 QDATAPTDPAEYV
+334 PTTP
-347 ASDNVTFTA
+347 
-356 KWSQIYDVAFDAN
+356 
-369 ANGDTVTRMPSTQKV
+369 
-384 PETTTASLP
+384 
-393 TITPQRTGYD
+393 PQRTGYD

-421 AVSSNITLYAH
+421 AVSSNIILYAH
-432 WNAHSHTVTLENDE
+432 WNAHSHTVTLKNDE

-501 PDYDIILTAKWTQKD
+501 PDYDITLTAKWTQKD

-528 ATGEVTSN
+528 VTGEVTSN
-536 NPQVNADDIINRK
+536 NTQVNADDIINRK

-562 LNDRGLPMEPGDYI
+562 LNDRGLPTEPGDYI

-582 ETEKTAPANQI
+582 ETENTAPANQV
-593 TGNQIKWSYNVPQEE
+593 TGNQIKWSYNVPQKE

-621 AKVNGKDTT
+621 AKVNGKDAT

-669 VLNAVDPKA
+669 VLNAVEPKA

-729 QLGTEFYLICT
+729 QLGTEFYLICA

-749 NRGELAE
+749 NRGELAA

-780 AITWAVENDL
+780 AIAWAVENDL
-790 LKAAKN
+790 LKAAKS

>member
-23 RHSSMKARKSMK
+23 RHQSMKAGKSMK

-59 PTNEII
+59 TKITK
-65 QGNLKYTVNNYTVN
+65 GNLKYTVNA
-79 DGGESVTVSGISE
+79 DGESVTVSG
-92 STSEKPTHL
+92 TSGKPKQL

-106 ISSNGKN
+106 ISDGNGKS
-113 YTVTEIGNWAFEE
+113 YTVTKIGMGAF
-126 WNTLTEVTLPHT
+126 NSTLEEVTLPPT
-138 VEIIGFQAFFN
+138 LDEIEDSAFFK
-149 CSNLTN
+149 CSSLTEI
-155 VTIPEGVRKIGQIA
+155 TIPEGVTKIGTNA
-169 FNGCSQLTS
+169 FYGCSQLTS
-178 ITIPGTIE
+178 ITIPSTIKN
-186 VMTMAFSGNT
+186 MDTAFPSNPK
-196 ALSHVTL
+196 LSQVTL
-203 TNGISEISSSA
+203 TNGIYRISSSA
-214 FEGCTGLT
+214 FKDCTGLT
-222 EVEIPASVNE
+222 EIKIPTSVYEICS
-232 IRQDAFNGCTNLSD
+232 DAFNGCTGLTSVTLEKGINIINRNAFKDCTNLND

-251 HKTDWDKV
+251 HKTDWENV
-259 TVKTGNDTLTSKV
+259 RVNIAGNDTLTSKV
-272 QYLCDINFDLDGG
+272 QYLCDINFDLNGG
-285 TVNGSDTMATQ
+285 TINGSNTVNKQ

-309 YQNDQTFK
+309 YPNGQPFVVPSD
-317 IPIAPQKEGY
+317 PVREGY
-327 TFLGWYQ
+327 TFL
-334 QDATAPTDPAEYV
+334 
-347 ASDNVTFTA
+347 
-356 KWSQIYDVAFDAN
+356 
-369 ANGDTVTRMPSTQKV
+369 
-384 PETTTASLP
+384 
-393 TITPQRTGYD
+393 
-403 FDGWYT
+403 GWYT

-421 AVSSNITLYAH
+421 AVSSNIILYAH

-501 PDYDIILTAKWTQKD
+501 PDYDITLTAKWTQKD

-536 NPQVNADDIINRK
+536 STQVNADDIINRK

-562 LNDRGLPMEPGDYI
+562 LNDRGLPTEPGDYI

-582 ETEKTAPANQI
+582 ETEKTAPANQV
-593 TGNQIKWSYNVPQEE
+593 TGNQIKWSYNVPQKE

-621 AKVNGKDTT
+621 AKVTGKDTT

-654 SDAQTFDQWTIKPAS
+654 SDAQTFDQWTIKPVS

-729 QLGTEFYLICT
+729 QLGTEFYLICA

-780 AITWAVENDL
+780 AIAWAVENDL

>member
-23 RHSSMKARKSMK
+23 RHQSMKAGKSMK

-59 PTNEII
+59 APIKI
-65 QGNLKYTVNNYTVN
+65 GNLKYTVNA
-79 DGGESVTVSGISE
+79 DGKSVTVSG
-92 STSEKPTHL
+92 TSRNPKQL

-106 ISSNGKN
+106 ISDGNGN
-113 YTVTEIGNWAFEE
+113 SYTVTKIGMGAF
-126 WNTLTEVTLPHT
+126 NSTLEEVTLPPT
-138 VEIIGFQAFFN
+138 LDEIEDSAFFK
-149 CSNLTN
+149 CSSLTEI
-155 VTIPEGVRKIGQIA
+155 TIPEGVTKIGTNA
-169 FNGCSQLTS
+169 FYGCSQLTS
-178 ITIPGTIE
+178 ITIPSTIKN
-186 VMTMAFSGNT
+186 MDTAFPSNPK
-196 ALSHVTL
+196 LSQVTL
-203 TNGISEISSSA
+203 TNGIYRISSSA
-214 FEGCTGLT
+214 FKDCTGLT
-222 EVEIPASVNE
+222 EIKIPTSVYEICS
-232 IRQDAFNGCTNLSD
+232 DAFNGCTGLTSVTLEKGINIINRNAFKDCTKLND

-251 HKTDWDKV
+251 HKTDWENV
-259 TVKTGNDTLTSKV
+259 RVNIAGNDTLTSRV
-272 QYLCDINFDLDGG
+272 QYLCDINFDLNGG
-285 TVNGSDTMATQ
+285 TINGSSTMATQ

-309 YQNDQTFK
+309 YPNDQPFVVPTD
-317 IPIAPQKEGY
+317 PVREGY
-327 TFLGWYQ
+327 TFL
-334 QDATAPTDPAEYV
+334 
-347 ASDNVTFTA
+347 
-356 KWSQIYDVAFDAN
+356 
-369 ANGDTVTRMPSTQKV
+369 
-384 PETTTASLP
+384 
-393 TITPQRTGYD
+393 
-403 FDGWYT
+403 GWYT

-446 NKETNSYD
+446 NKKTNSYD

-501 PDYDIILTAKWTQKD
+501 PDYDITLTAKWTQKD

-536 NPQVNADDIINRK
+536 NAKFNADDIINRK

-562 LNDRGLPMEPGDYI
+562 LNDRGLPTEPGDYI

-582 ETEKTAPANQI
+582 ETENTAPANQI
-593 TGNQIKWSYNVPQEE
+593 TGNQIKWSYKVPQKE

-729 QLGTEFYLICT
+729 QLGTEFYLICA

-780 AITWAVENDL
+780 AIAWAVENDL

>member
-1 MHGILQIGIITFFC
+1 
-15 HSLYVVFL
+15 
-23 RHSSMKARKSMK
+23 MK

-59 PTNEII
+59 APIKFTD
-65 QGNLKYTVNNYTVN
+65 GNLRYTVNA
-79 DGGESVTVSGISE
+79 DGKSVTVSG
-92 STSEKPTHL
+92 TSENPTQL
-101 TIESS
+101 NIESS
-106 ISSNGKN
+106 ILYNGTN
-113 YTVTEIGNWAFEE
+113 YTVTKIATWAFNAC
-126 WNTLTEVTLPHT
+126 NTLTEVTLPNT
-138 VEIIGFQAFFN
+138 VDEIGYQAFFK

-155 VTIPEGVRKIGQIA
+155 VTIPEGVTKIGQTA
-169 FNGCSQLTS
+169 FYGCSQLTS
-178 ITIPGTIE
+178 ITIPSTITN
-186 VMTMAFSGNT
+186 MDTAFSGNT

-203 TNGISEISSSA
+203 TNGISNISSMA
-214 FEGCTGLT
+214 FKGCTGLT
-222 EVEIPASVNE
+222 EIKVPESVGQIGPN
-232 IRQDAFNGCTNLSD
+232 AFNGCTNLKRVLLEKNIKTININAFKDCTNLSD

-251 HKTDWDKV
+251 HKKDWDNV
-259 TVKTGNDTLTSKV
+259 TVNNAGNDTLTSKV
-272 QYLCDINFDLDGG
+272 QYLCDINFDLNGG
-285 TVNGSDTMATQ
+285 TINGSGTMGKQ
-296 TVYSNEKLGTAKC
+296 TVYSNEKLGTAS
-309 YQNDQTFK
+309 
-317 IPIAPQKEGY
+317 
-327 TFLGWYQ
+327 
-334 QDATAPTDPAEYV
+334 V
-347 ASDNVTFTA
+347 
-356 KWSQIYDVAFDAN
+356 
-369 ANGDTVTRMPSTQKV
+369 
-384 PETTTASLP
+384 P

-421 AVSSNITLYAH
+421 AVSSNIILYAH

-501 PDYDIILTAKWTQKD
+501 PDYDITLTAKWTQKD

-528 ATGEVTSN
+528 VTGEVTSN
-536 NPQVNADDIINRK
+536 NTQVNADDIINRK

-562 LNDRGLPMEPGDYI
+562 LNDRGLPTEPGDYI

-593 TGNQIKWSYNVPQEE
+593 TGNQIKWSYNVPQKE

-621 AKVNGKDTT
+621 AKVNGKDAT

-669 VLNAVDPKA
+669 VLNAVEPKA

-729 QLGTEFYLICT
+729 QLGTEFYLICA

-780 AITWAVENDL
+780 AIAWAVENDL
-790 LKAAKN
+790 LKAAKS

>member
-1 MHGILQIGIITFFC
+1 
-15 HSLYVVFL
+15 
-23 RHSSMKARKSMK
+23 MK

-52 PIGAVAA
+52 PMGAVAA
-59 PTNEII
+59 TKITK
-65 QGNLKYTVNNYTVN
+65 GNLKYIVNA
-79 DGGESVTVSGISE
+79 DGKSVTVSG
-92 STSEKPTHL
+92 TSENPTQL
-101 TIESS
+101 TIGSS
-106 ISSNGKN
+106 ISDGNGKS
-113 YTVTEIGNWAFEE
+113 YTVTKIGMGAFNNVR
-126 WNTLTEVTLPHT
+126 NTLTEVTLPPT
-138 VEIIGFQAFFN
+138 LDEIEDSAFFK
-149 CSNLTN
+149 CSSLTEI
-155 VTIPEGVRKIGQIA
+155 TIPEGVTKIGQAA
-169 FNGCSQLTS
+169 FYGCSQLTS
-178 ITIPGTIE
+178 ITIPSTIKN
-186 VMTMAFSGNT
+186 MDAAFPSNPK
-196 ALSHVTL
+196 LSQVTL
-203 TNGISEISSSA
+203 TNGIYRISSSA
-214 FEGCTGLT
+214 FKDCTGLT
-222 EVEIPASVNE
+222 EIKVPTSVYEICS
-232 IRQDAFNGCTNLSD
+232 DAFNGCTGLTSVTLEKGINIINRNAFKDCTELND

-251 HKTDWDKV
+251 YKTDWEKV
-259 TVKTGNDTLTSKV
+259 RVNNAGNDTLTSKV
-272 QYLCDINFDLDGG
+272 RYLCDINFDLNGG
-285 TVNGSDTMATQ
+285 TINGSGTMDKQ
-296 TVYSNEKLGTAKC
+296 TVYSNEKLGTASV
-309 YQNDQTFK
+309 
-317 IPIAPQKEGY
+317 
-327 TFLGWYQ
+327 
-334 QDATAPTDPAEYV
+334 PTTP
-347 ASDNVTFTA
+347 
-356 KWSQIYDVAFDAN
+356 
-369 ANGDTVTRMPSTQKV
+369 
-384 PETTTASLP
+384 
-393 TITPQRTGYD
+393 PQRTGYD

-421 AVSSNITLYAH
+421 AVSSNIILYAH

-446 NKETNSYD
+446 NKKTNSYD

-501 PDYDIILTAKWTQKD
+501 PDYDITLTAKWTQKD

-528 ATGEVTSN
+528 VTGEVTSN
-536 NPQVNADDIINRK
+536 NTQVNADDIINRK

-562 LNDRGLPMEPGDYI
+562 LNDRGLPTEPGDYI

-582 ETEKTAPANQI
+582 ETENTAPANQV
-593 TGNQIKWSYNVPQEE
+593 TGNQIKWSYNVPQKE

-621 AKVNGKDTT
+621 AKVNGKDAT

-669 VLNAVDPKA
+669 VLNAVEPKA

-729 QLGTEFYLICT
+729 QLGTEFYLICA

-749 NRGELAE
+749 NRGELAA

-780 AITWAVENDL
+780 AIAWAVENDL
-790 LKAAKN
+790 LKATKN

>member
-1 MHGILQIGIITFFC
+1 
-15 HSLYVVFL
+15 
-23 RHSSMKARKSMK
+23 MK

-59 PTNEII
+59 APIKFTDE
-65 QGNLKYTVNNYTVN
+65 NLKYTVNA
-79 DGGESVTVSGISE
+79 DGESVTVSG
-92 STSEKPTHL
+92 TLRNPTQL
-101 TIESS
+101 NIESS
-106 ISSNGKN
+106 ISYKDKN
-113 YTVTEIGNWAFEE
+113 YTVTKIAMWAFK
-126 WNTLTEVTLPHT
+126 NCNSLTEVTKPNT
-138 VEIIGFQAFFN
+138 VIEIDYQAFYY
-149 CSNLTN
+149 CPNLKK
-155 VTIPEGVRKIGQIA
+155 VTIHEGVKTIGQTA
-169 FNGCSQLTS
+169 FIGCTQLTS
-178 ITIPGTIE
+178 ITIPSTITD
-186 VMTMAFSGNT
+186 MDQAFSGNT

-203 TNGISEISSSA
+203 TNGISNISSMA
-214 FEGCTGLT
+214 FKGCTGLT
-222 EVEIPASVNE
+222 EIKVPESVGQIGPN
-232 IRQDAFNGCTNLSD
+232 AFNGCTNLKRVLLEKNIKTININAFKDCTNLSD

-251 HKTDWDKV
+251 HKKDWDNV
-259 TVKTGNDTLTSKV
+259 TVNNAGNDTLTSKV
-272 QYLCDINFDLDGG
+272 QYLCDINFDLNGG
-285 TVNGSDTMATQ
+285 TINGSGTMDKQ
-296 TVYSNEKLGTAKC
+296 TVYSNEKLGTASV
-309 YQNDQTFK
+309 
-317 IPIAPQKEGY
+317 
-327 TFLGWYQ
+327 
-334 QDATAPTDPAEYV
+334 PTTP
-347 ASDNVTFTA
+347 
-356 KWSQIYDVAFDAN
+356 
-369 ANGDTVTRMPSTQKV
+369 
-384 PETTTASLP
+384 
-393 TITPQRTGYD
+393 PQRTGYD

-421 AVSSNITLYAH
+421 AVSSNIILYAH

-446 NKETNSYD
+446 NKKTNSYD

-501 PDYDIILTAKWTQKD
+501 PDYDITLTAKWTQKD

-528 ATGEVTSN
+528 VTGEVTSN
-536 NPQVNADDIINRK
+536 NTQVNADDIINRK

-562 LNDRGLPMEPGDYI
+562 LNDRGLPTEPGDYI

-582 ETEKTAPANQI
+582 ETENTAPANQI
-593 TGNQIKWSYNVPQEE
+593 TGNQIKWSYNVPQKE

-621 AKVNGKDTT
+621 AKVNGKDAT
-630 INDNGDITIEKGATV
+630 INDNGNITIEKGATV

-669 VLNAVDPKA
+669 VLNAVEPKA

-729 QLGTEFYLICT
+729 QLGTEFYLICA

-780 AITWAVENDL
+780 AIAWAVENDL

>member
-1 MHGILQIGIITFFC
+1 
-15 HSLYVVFL
+15 
-23 RHSSMKARKSMK
+23 MK

-59 PTNEII
+59 APNKIP
-65 QGNLKYTVNNYTVN
+65 QGNLIYTVNA
-79 DGGESVTVSGISE
+79 DGESVTVSG
-92 STSEKPTHL
+92 TSGSPTQL

-106 ISSNGKN
+106 ISDGNGKS
-113 YTVTEIGNWAFEE
+113 YTVTKIGMGAFNNVR
-126 WNTLTEVTLPHT
+126 NTLTEVTLPNT

-149 CSNLTN
+149 CSNLTK
-155 VTIPEGVRKIGQIA
+155 VIIPEDVRKIGQNA

-178 ITIPGTIE
+178 ITIPSTIE
-186 VMTMAFSGNT
+186 NMNTAFSGNT

-203 TNGISEISSSA
+203 TNGISEISYSA

-222 EVEIPASVNE
+222 EVEIPSSVNK

-251 HKTDWDKV
+251 YKTDWEKV
-259 TVKTGNDTLTSKV
+259 RVNNAGNDTLTSKV
-272 QYLCDINFDLDGG
+272 RYLCDINFDLNGG
-285 TVNGSDTMATQ
+285 TINGSNTVDKQ
-296 TVYSNEKLGTAKC
+296 TVYSNEKLGTASV
-309 YQNDQTFK
+309 
-317 IPIAPQKEGY
+317 
-327 TFLGWYQ
+327 
-334 QDATAPTDPAEYV
+334 PTTP
-347 ASDNVTFTA
+347 
-356 KWSQIYDVAFDAN
+356 
-369 ANGDTVTRMPSTQKV
+369 
-384 PETTTASLP
+384 
-393 TITPQRTGYD
+393 PQRTGYD

-421 AVSSNITLYAH
+421 AVSSNIILYAH
-432 WNAHSHTVTLENDE
+432 WNAHSHTVTLKNDE

-501 PDYDIILTAKWTQKD
+501 PDYDITLTAKWTQKD

-528 ATGEVTSN
+528 VTGEVTSN
-536 NPQVNADDIINRK
+536 NTQVNADDIINRK

-562 LNDRGLPMEPGDYI
+562 LNDRGLPTEPGDYI

-582 ETEKTAPANQI
+582 ETENTAPANQI
-593 TGNQIKWSYNVPQEE
+593 TGNQIKWSYNVPQKE

-645 EVTFDKSIL
+645 EVTFDKSLL

-669 VLNAVDPKA
+669 VLSAVEPKA

-729 QLGTEFYLICT
+729 QLGTEFYLICA

-749 NRGELAE
+749 TRGELAE

-780 AITWAVENDL
+780 AIAWAVENDL

>member
-1 MHGILQIGIITFFC
+1 
-15 HSLYVVFL
+15 
-23 RHSSMKARKSMK
+23 MK
-35 KRFVSLLVAL
+35 KRFISLLVAL

-52 PIGAVAA
+52 PMGAVAA
-59 PTNEII
+59 APIKFTD
-65 QGNLKYTVNNYTVN
+65 GNLIYTVN
-79 DGGESVTVSGISE
+79 DDGESVTVSG
-92 STSEKPTHL
+92 TSGKPRHL

-106 ISSNGKN
+106 ISDKDKN
-113 YTVTEIGNWAFEE
+113 YTVTKIAMWAFNNAR
-126 WNTLTEVTLPHT
+126 NTLTEVTLPNT
-138 VEIIGFQAFFN
+138 VDEIGYQAFFN
-149 CSNLTN
+149 CSNLTK
-155 VTIPEGVRKIGQIA
+155 VIIPEGVRKIGQAA
-169 FNGCSQLTS
+169 FYGCSQLTS
-178 ITIPGTIE
+178 ITIPSTITN
-186 VMTMAFSGNT
+186 MDTAFSGNT

-203 TNGISEISSSA
+203 TNGISKISSNA
-214 FEGCTGLT
+214 FERCTGLT
-222 EVEIPASVNE
+222 EVEIPASVDQ
-232 IRQDAFNGCTNLSD
+232 ICPFAFNGCTNLKRVLLEKNIKTINVNAFKDCTNLSD

-251 HKTDWDKV
+251 YKTDWDKV
-259 TVKTGNDTLTSKV
+259 TVNTTGNDTLTNKV
-272 QYLCDINFDLDGG
+272 QYLCDINFDLNGG
-285 TVNGSDTMATQ
+285 TINGSDTMATQ

-309 YQNDQTFK
+309 YQNGQPFVVPTD
-317 IPIAPQKEGY
+317 PVREGY

-334 QDATAPTDPAEYV
+334 QDATAPTVLAEYV
-347 ASDNVTFTA
+347 ASDNVTF
-356 KWSQIYDVAFDAN
+356 
-369 ANGDTVTRMPSTQKV
+369 
-384 PETTTASLP
+384 
-393 TITPQRTGYD
+393 
-403 FDGWYT
+403 
-409 QAEGGTKYTFTE
+409 
-421 AVSSNITLYAH
+421 
-432 WNAHSHTVTLENDE
+432 
-446 NKETNSYD
+446 
-454 YGSSV
+454 
-459 SVPTPTKKTGY
+459 
-470 NFNHW
+470 
-475 EVTVPDGETAPSL
+475 
-488 NGPDENGNYSFSM
+488 
-501 PDYDIILTAKWTQKD
+501 TAKWTQKD

-528 ATGEVTSN
+528 VTGEVTSN
-536 NPQVNADDIINRK
+536 NTQVNADDIINRK

-562 LNDRGLPMEPGDYI
+562 LNDRGLPTEPGDYI

-582 ETEKTAPANQI
+582 ETENTAPANQI
-593 TGNQIKWSYNVPQEE
+593 TGNQIKWSYNVPQKE

-621 AKVNGKDTT
+621 AKVNGKDAT

-669 VLNAVDPKA
+669 VLNAVEPKA

-729 QLGTEFYLICT
+729 QLGTEFYLICA

-780 AITWAVENDL
+780 AIAWAVENDL
-790 LKAAKN
+790 LKAAKS

>member
-1 MHGILQIGIITFFC
+1 
-15 HSLYVVFL
+15 
-23 RHSSMKARKSMK
+23 MK

-52 PIGAVAA
+52 PMGAVAA

-79 DGGESVTVSGISE
+79 DDGESVTVSGTSE
-92 STSEKPTHL
+92 STSEKPTQL
-101 TIESS
+101 NIESS

-113 YTVTEIGNWAFEE
+113 YTVTEIGNWAFKE
-126 WNTLTEVTLPHT
+126 WNTLTEVTLPNT

-149 CSNLTN
+149 CSNLTK
-155 VTIPEGVRKIGQIA
+155 VIIPEGVRKIGQNA

-178 ITIPGTIE
+178 ITIPSTIE
-186 VMTMAFSGNT
+186 NMNTAFSGNT

-203 TNGISEISSSA
+203 TNGISEISYSA

-222 EVEIPASVNE
+222 EVEIPSSVNK

-259 TVKTGNDTLTSKV
+259 TVETGNDTLTSKV
-272 QYLCDINFDLDGG
+272 RYLCDINFDLNGG
-285 TVNGSDTMATQ
+285 TINGSGTIDKQ
-296 TVYSNEKLGTAKC
+296 TVYSNEKLGTAS
-309 YQNDQTFK
+309 
-317 IPIAPQKEGY
+317 
-327 TFLGWYQ
+327 
-334 QDATAPTDPAEYV
+334 V
-347 ASDNVTFTA
+347 
-356 KWSQIYDVAFDAN
+356 
-369 ANGDTVTRMPSTQKV
+369 
-384 PETTTASLP
+384 P

-421 AVSSNITLYAH
+421 AVSSNIILYAH

-446 NKETNSYD
+446 NKKTNSYD

-501 PDYDIILTAKWTQKD
+501 PDYDITLTAKWTQKD

-528 ATGEVTSN
+528 VTGEVTSN
-536 NPQVNADDIINRK
+536 NTQVNADDIINRK

-562 LNDRGLPMEPGDYI
+562 LNDRGLPTEPGDYI

-582 ETEKTAPANQI
+582 ETENTAPANQI
-593 TGNQIKWSYNVPQEE
+593 TGNQIKWSYNVPQKE

-621 AKVNGKDTT
+621 AKVNGKDAT

-669 VLNAVDPKA
+669 VLNAVEPKA

-729 QLGTEFYLICT
+729 QLGTEFYLICA

-749 NRGELAE
+749 NRGELAA

-780 AITWAVENDL
+780 AIAWAVENDL
-790 LKAAKN
+790 LKAAKS

>member
-1 MHGILQIGIITFFC
+1 
-15 HSLYVVFL
+15 
-23 RHSSMKARKSMK
+23 MK

-59 PTNEII
+59 APIKFTN
-65 QGNLKYTVNNYTVN
+65 GNLKYTVNA
-79 DGGESVTVSGISE
+79 DGESVTVSG
-92 STSEKPTHL
+92 TLRNPTQL
-101 TIESS
+101 NIESS
-106 ISSNGKN
+106 ILYNGTN
-113 YTVTEIGNWAFEE
+113 YTVTKIATWAFYDAR
-126 WNTLTEVTLPHT
+126 NTLTEVTLPNT
-138 VEIIGFQAFFN
+138 VDEIEYQAFFN
-149 CSNLTN
+149 CSNLTK
-155 VTIPEGVRKIGQIA
+155 VIIPEGVRKIGQAA
-169 FNGCSQLTS
+169 FYGCSQLTS
-178 ITIPGTIE
+178 ITIPSTITN
-186 VMTMAFSGNT
+186 MDTAFSGNT

-203 TNGISEISSSA
+203 TNGISNISNMA
-214 FEGCTGLT
+214 FKGCTGLA
-222 EVEIPASVNE
+222 EIKVPISVEQICPG
-232 IRQDAFNGCTNLSD
+232 AFNGCTNLKRVLLEKNIKTINVNAFKDCTNLSD

-251 HKTDWDKV
+251 YKTDWDKV
-259 TVKTGNDTLTSKV
+259 TVNTTGNDTLTNKV
-272 QYLCDINFDLDGG
+272 QYLCDINFDLNGG
-285 TVNGSDTMATQ
+285 TINGSGTMDKQ
-296 TVYSNEKLGTAKC
+296 TVYSNEKLGTA
-309 YQNDQTFK
+309 NV
-317 IPIAPQKEGY
+317 
-327 TFLGWYQ
+327 
-334 QDATAPTDPAEYV
+334 PTTP
-347 ASDNVTFTA
+347 
-356 KWSQIYDVAFDAN
+356 
-369 ANGDTVTRMPSTQKV
+369 
-384 PETTTASLP
+384 
-393 TITPQRTGYD
+393 PQRTGYD

-421 AVSSNITLYAH
+421 AVSSNIILYAH

-459 SVPTPTKKTGY
+459 PVPTPTKKTGY

-501 PDYDIILTAKWTQKD
+501 PDYDITLTAKWTQKD

-528 ATGEVTSN
+528 VTGEVTSN
-536 NPQVNADDIINRK
+536 NTQVNADDIINRK

-562 LNDRGLPMEPGDYI
+562 LNDRGLPTEPGDYI

-582 ETEKTAPANQI
+582 ETENTAPANQI
-593 TGNQIKWSYNVPQEE
+593 TGNQIKWSYNVPQKE

-621 AKVNGKDTT
+621 AKVNGKVAT

-669 VLNAVDPKA
+669 VLNAVEPKA

-729 QLGTEFYLICT
+729 QLGTEFYLICA

-749 NRGELAE
+749 NRGELAA

-780 AITWAVENDL
+780 AIAWAVENDL
-790 LKAAKN
+790 LKAAKS

-802 ATDPVSRTEVIKAW
+802 ATDPVNRTEVIKAW

>member
-1 MHGILQIGIITFFC
+1 
-15 HSLYVVFL
+15 
-23 RHSSMKARKSMK
+23 MK

-59 PTNEII
+59 APIKFTDR
-65 QGNLKYTVNNYTVN
+65 NLKYTVNA
-79 DGGESVTVSGISE
+79 DGKSVTVSG
-92 STSEKPTHL
+92 TSGKPTKL

-106 ISSNGKN
+106 ISDDNGKS
-113 YTVTEIGNWAFEE
+113 YTVTKIGMGAF
-126 WNTLTEVTLPHT
+126 NSTLEEVTLPPT
-138 VEIIGFQAFFN
+138 LDEIEDSAFFK
-149 CSNLTN
+149 CSSLTEI
-155 VTIPEGVRKIGQIA
+155 TIPEGVTKIGTNA
-169 FNGCSQLTS
+169 FYGCSQLTS
-178 ITIPGTIE
+178 ITIPRTIKN
-186 VMTMAFSGNT
+186 MDTAFPSNPK
-196 ALSHVTL
+196 LSQVTL
-203 TNGISEISSSA
+203 TNGIYRISSSA
-214 FEGCTGLT
+214 FKDCTGLTEIKVPTSVYEICSDAFNGCTGLT
-222 EVEIPASVNE
+222 SVTLEKGIN
-232 IRQDAFNGCTNLSD
+232 IININAFKDCTNLSD

-251 HKTDWDKV
+251 HKTDWEKV
-259 TVKTGNDTLTSKV
+259 RVNKAGNDTLTSKV

-285 TVNGSDTMATQ
+285 TINGSDTMATQ
-296 TVYSNEKLGTAKC
+296 TVYSNEELGTAKC
-309 YQNDQTFK
+309 YPNDQPFVVPTD
-317 IPIAPQKEGY
+317 PVREGY
-327 TFLGWYQ
+327 TFL
-334 QDATAPTDPAEYV
+334 
-347 ASDNVTFTA
+347 
-356 KWSQIYDVAFDAN
+356 
-369 ANGDTVTRMPSTQKV
+369 
-384 PETTTASLP
+384 
-393 TITPQRTGYD
+393 
-403 FDGWYT
+403 GWYT

-446 NKETNSYD
+446 NKKTNSYD

-501 PDYDIILTAKWTQKD
+501 PDYDITLTAKWTQKD

-528 ATGEVTSN
+528 VTGEVTSN
-536 NPQVNADDIINRK
+536 STQVNADDIINRK

-562 LNDRGLPMEPGDYI
+562 LNDRGLPTEPGDYI

-582 ETEKTAPANQI
+582 ETENTAPANQV
-593 TGNQIKWSYNVPQEE
+593 TGNQIKWSYNVPQKE

-729 QLGTEFYLICT
+729 QLGTEFYLICA

-780 AITWAVENDL
+780 AIAWAVENDL

-796 NGETYE
+796 NGETYK

>member
-1 MHGILQIGIITFFC
+1 
-15 HSLYVVFL
+15 
-23 RHSSMKARKSMK
+23 MK
-35 KRFVSLLVAL
+35 KRFISLLVAL

-52 PIGAVAA
+52 PMGAVAA
-59 PTNEII
+59 TKIT
-65 QGNLKYTVNNYTVN
+65 QGNLKYTVNA
-79 DGGESVTVSGISE
+79 DGKSVTVSG
-92 STSEKPTHL
+92 TSGSPTQL

-106 ISSNGKN
+106 ISNNGTN
-113 YTVTEIGNWAFEE
+113 YTVTEIAMWAF
-126 WNTLTEVTLPHT
+126 WGCNTLKEVTLPNT
-138 VEIIGFQAFFN
+138 VDEIGDQAFCK

-155 VTIPEGVRKIGQIA
+155 VTIPEGVTKIGRAA
-169 FNGCSQLTS
+169 FYDCSQLTS
-178 ITIPGTIE
+178 ITIPSTIKNMDE
-186 VMTMAFSGNT
+186 AFSGNT

-203 TNGISEISSSA
+203 TEGISKISSMA
-214 FEGCTGLT
+214 FKGCTGLT
-222 EVEIPASVNE
+222 EIKVPMSVDQICPN
-232 IRQDAFNGCTNLSD
+232 AFNGCTSLKSVLLEKNIKIININAFKDCTNLSD

-251 HKTDWDKV
+251 YKTDWEKV
-259 TVKTGNDTLTSKV
+259 TVNTTGNDTLTSKV
-272 QYLCDINFDLDGG
+272 QYLCDISFDLNGG
-285 TVNGSDTMATQ
+285 TVNGSSTVDKQ
-296 TVYSNEKLGTAKC
+296 TVYSNEKLGTA
-309 YQNDQTFK
+309 
-317 IPIAPQKEGY
+317 
-327 TFLGWYQ
+327 
-334 QDATAPTDPAEYV
+334 
-347 ASDNVTFTA
+347 NV
-356 KWSQIYDVAFDAN
+356 
-369 ANGDTVTRMPSTQKV
+369 
-384 PETTTASLP
+384 P

-501 PDYDIILTAKWTQKD
+501 PDYDITLTAKWTQKD

-562 LNDRGLPMEPGDYI
+562 LNDRGLPTEPGDYI

-582 ETEKTAPANQI
+582 ETKNTAPANQV

-729 QLGTEFYLICT
+729 QLGTEFYLICA

-780 AITWAVENDL
+780 AIAWAVENDL

>member
-1 MHGILQIGIITFFC
+1 
-15 HSLYVVFL
+15 
-23 RHSSMKARKSMK
+23 MK

-59 PTNEII
+59 TKITKE
-65 QGNLKYTVNNYTVN
+65 NLKYTVNA
-79 DGGESVTVSGISE
+79 DGKSVTVSG
-92 STSEKPTHL
+92 TSRNPKQL

-106 ISSNGKN
+106 ISDGNGN
-113 YTVTEIGNWAFEE
+113 SYTVTKIGMGAF
-126 WNTLTEVTLPHT
+126 NSTLEEVTLPPT
-138 VEIIGFQAFFN
+138 LDEIEDSAFFK
-149 CSNLTN
+149 CSSLTEI
-155 VTIPEGVRKIGQIA
+155 TIPEGVTKIGTNA
-169 FNGCSQLTS
+169 FYGCSQLTS
-178 ITIPGTIE
+178 ITIPSTIKN
-186 VMTMAFSGNT
+186 MDTAFPSNPK
-196 ALSHVTL
+196 LSQVTL
-203 TNGISEISSSA
+203 TNGIYRISSSA
-214 FEGCTGLT
+214 FKDCTGLT
-222 EVEIPASVNE
+222 EIKIPTSVYEICS
-232 IRQDAFNGCTNLSD
+232 DAFNGCTGLTSVTLEKGINIINRNAFKDCTKLNN

-251 HKTDWDKV
+251 HKTDWENV
-259 TVKTGNDTLTSKV
+259 RVNIAGNDTLTSRV
-272 QYLCDINFDLDGG
+272 QYLCDINFDLNGG
-285 TVNGSDTMATQ
+285 TINGSSTMATQ

-309 YQNDQTFK
+309 YPNDQPFVVPTD
-317 IPIAPQKEGY
+317 PVREGY
-327 TFLGWYQ
+327 TFL
-334 QDATAPTDPAEYV
+334 
-347 ASDNVTFTA
+347 
-356 KWSQIYDVAFDAN
+356 
-369 ANGDTVTRMPSTQKV
+369 
-384 PETTTASLP
+384 
-393 TITPQRTGYD
+393 
-403 FDGWYT
+403 GWYT

-501 PDYDIILTAKWTQKD
+501 PDYDITLTAKWTQKD

-528 ATGEVTSN
+528 VTGEVTSN
-536 NPQVNADDIINRK
+536 STQVNADDIINRK

-562 LNDRGLPMEPGDYI
+562 LNDRGLPTEPGDYI

-582 ETEKTAPANQI
+582 ETENTAPANQI
-593 TGNQIKWSYNVPQEE
+593 TGNQIKWSYNVPQKE

-630 INDNGDITIEKGATV
+630 INDNGNITIEKGATV

-729 QLGTEFYLICT
+729 QLGTEFYLICA

-780 AITWAVENDL
+780 AIAWAVENDL

>member
-23 RHSSMKARKSMK
+23 RHQSMKAGKSMK

-59 PTNEII
+59 TKITKE
-65 QGNLKYTVNNYTVN
+65 NLKYTVNA
-79 DGGESVTVSGISE
+79 DGKSVTVSG
-92 STSEKPTHL
+92 TSRIKPTQL
-101 TIESS
+101 NIESS
-106 ISSNGKN
+106 ISDGNGKS
-113 YTVTEIGNWAFEE
+113 YTVTKIGMGAFNNAR
-126 WNTLTEVTLPHT
+126 NTLTEVTLPPT
-138 VEIIGFQAFFN
+138 LDEIEDSAFFK
-149 CSNLTN
+149 CSSLTEI
-155 VTIPEGVRKIGQIA
+155 TIPEGVTKIGTNA
-169 FNGCSQLTS
+169 FYGCSQLTS
-178 ITIPGTIE
+178 ITIPSTIKN
-186 VMTMAFSGNT
+186 MDTAFPSNPK
-196 ALSHVTL
+196 LSQVTL
-203 TNGISEISSSA
+203 TNGIYRISSSA
-214 FEGCTGLT
+214 FKDCTGLT
-222 EVEIPASVNE
+222 EIKIPTSVYEICS
-232 IRQDAFNGCTNLSD
+232 DAFNGCTGLTSVTLEKGINIINRNAFKDCTKLND

-251 HKTDWDKV
+251 HKTDWENV
-259 TVKTGNDTLTSKV
+259 RVNIAGNDTLTSKV
-272 QYLCDINFDLDGG
+272 QYLCDINFDLNGG
-285 TVNGSDTMATQ
+285 TINGSSTMATQ

-309 YQNDQTFK
+309 YPNDQPFVVPTD
-317 IPIAPQKEGY
+317 PVREGY
-327 TFLGWYQ
+327 TFL
-334 QDATAPTDPAEYV
+334 
-347 ASDNVTFTA
+347 
-356 KWSQIYDVAFDAN
+356 
-369 ANGDTVTRMPSTQKV
+369 
-384 PETTTASLP
+384 
-393 TITPQRTGYD
+393 
-403 FDGWYT
+403 GWYT

-446 NKETNSYD
+446 NKKTNSYD

-501 PDYDIILTAKWTQKD
+501 PDYDITLTAKWTQKD

-536 NPQVNADDIINRK
+536 NAKVNADDIINKK
-549 FYDDKGNEVPGEK
+549 FYDEKGNEVPSEK
-562 LNDRGLPMEPGDYI
+562 LNDRGLPTEPGDYI

-582 ETEKTAPANQI
+582 ETENTAPANQI
-593 TGNQIKWSYNVPQEE
+593 TGNQIKWSYKVPQKE

-630 INDNGDITIEKGATV
+630 INDNGDITIEKDATV

-729 QLGTEFYLICT
+729 QLGTEFYLICA

-780 AITWAVENDL
+780 AIAWAVENDL

>member
-23 RHSSMKARKSMK
+23 RHQSMKAGKSMK

-59 PTNEII
+59 TPIRI
-65 QGNLKYTVNNYTVN
+65 GNLKYTVNA
-79 DGGESVTVSGISE
+79 DGESVTVSG
-92 STSEKPTHL
+92 TSGNPTQL
-101 TIESS
+101 NIESS
-106 ISSNGKN
+106 ISSNGRN
-113 YTVTEIGNWAFEE
+113 YTVTEIATWAFNKC
-126 WNTLTEVTLPHT
+126 NTLTEVTLPNT
-138 VEIIGFQAFFN
+138 VDEIGYQAFFN

-155 VTIPEGVRKIGQIA
+155 VTIPEGVTKIGQAA
-169 FNGCSQLTS
+169 FYGCSQLTS
-178 ITIPGTIE
+178 ITIPSTITD
-186 VMTMAFSGNT
+186 MDTAFSGNT
-196 ALSHVTL
+196 ALSQVTL
-203 TNGISEISSSA
+203 TNGIPKISSHA
-214 FEGCTGLT
+214 FERCTELREIKVPISVDEICPFAFNGCTGLT
-222 EVEIPASVNE
+222 SVTLEKGIN
-232 IRQDAFNGCTNLSD
+232 IINSNAFKDCTELND

-251 HKTDWDKV
+251 YKTDWEKV
-259 TVKTGNDTLTSKV
+259 RVNNAGNDTLTSKV

-285 TVNGSDTMATQ
+285 TINGSDTMATQ

-309 YQNDQTFK
+309 YPNDQPFVVPTD
-317 IPIAPQKEGY
+317 PVREGY
-327 TFLGWYQ
+327 TFLGWY
-334 QDATAPTDPAEYV
+334 
-347 ASDNVTFTA
+347 
-356 KWSQIYDVAFDAN
+356 
-369 ANGDTVTRMPSTQKV
+369 
-384 PETTTASLP
+384 
-393 TITPQRTGYD
+393 
-403 FDGWYT
+403 T
-409 QAEGGTKYTFTE
+409 QAEGGIKYTFTE

-459 SVPTPTKKTGY
+459 SVPIPTKKTGY

-528 ATGEVTSN
+528 VTGEVTSN
-536 NPQVNADDIINRK
+536 NAKVNADDIINKK

-562 LNDRGLPMEPGDYI
+562 LNDRGLPTEPGDYI

-582 ETEKTAPANQI
+582 ETENTAPANQV
-593 TGNQIKWSYNVPQEE
+593 TGNQIKWSYNVPQKE

-729 QLGTEFYLICT
+729 QLGTEFYLICA

-780 AITWAVENDL
+780 AIAWAVENDL

>member
-1 MHGILQIGIITFFC
+1 
-15 HSLYVVFL
+15 
-23 RHSSMKARKSMK
+23 MK

-52 PIGAVAA
+52 PMGAVAA
-59 PTNEII
+59 APIKFTD
-65 QGNLKYTVNNYTVN
+65 GNLKYKVNA
-79 DGGESVTVSGISE
+79 DGQSVTVSG
-92 STSEKPTHL
+92 TSGSPTQL

-106 ISSNGKN
+106 ISYKDKN
-113 YTVTEIGNWAFEE
+113 YTVTKIAMWAF
-126 WNTLTEVTLPHT
+126 NKCNSLTEVTIPNT
-138 VEIIGFQAFFN
+138 VIEIDYQAFYY
-149 CSNLTN
+149 CPNLKK
-155 VTIPEGVRKIGQIA
+155 VTIHEGVKTIGQTA
-169 FNGCSQLTS
+169 FIGCTQLTS
-178 ITIPGTIE
+178 ITIPSTITD
-186 VMTMAFSGNT
+186 MDQAFSGNT

-203 TNGISEISSSA
+203 TNGISNISSMA
-214 FEGCTGLT
+214 FKGCTGLT
-222 EVEIPASVNE
+222 EIKVPESVGQIGPN
-232 IRQDAFNGCTNLSD
+232 AFNGCTNLKRVLLEKNIKTININAFKDCTELND

-251 HKTDWDKV
+251 YKTDWEKV
-259 TVKTGNDTLTSKV
+259 RVNNAGNDTLTSKV
-272 QYLCDINFDLDGG
+272 QYLCDINFDLNGG
-285 TVNGSDTMATQ
+285 TINGSGTMDKQ
-296 TVYSNEKLGTAKC
+296 TVYSNEKLGTAS
-309 YQNDQTFK
+309 
-317 IPIAPQKEGY
+317 
-327 TFLGWYQ
+327 
-334 QDATAPTDPAEYV
+334 V
-347 ASDNVTFTA
+347 
-356 KWSQIYDVAFDAN
+356 
-369 ANGDTVTRMPSTQKV
+369 
-384 PETTTASLP
+384 P

-446 NKETNSYD
+446 NKKTNSYD

-501 PDYDIILTAKWTQKD
+501 PDYDITLTAKWTQKD

-536 NPQVNADDIINRK
+536 NTQVNADDIINRK

-562 LNDRGLPMEPGDYI
+562 LNDRGLPTEPGDYI

-582 ETEKTAPANQI
+582 ETENTAPANQI
-593 TGNQIKWSYNVPQEE
+593 TGNQIKWSYNVPQKE

-621 AKVNGKDTT
+621 AKVNGKDAT

-654 SDAQTFDQWTIKPAS
+654 SDAQIFDQWTIKPAS
-669 VLNAVDPKA
+669 VLSAVEPKA

-700 IEEEPNILGTTLII
+700 IEEEPNILGTALII

-729 QLGTEFYLICT
+729 QLGTEFYLICA

-780 AITWAVENDL
+780 AIAWAVENDL

>member
-1 MHGILQIGIITFFC
+1 
-15 HSLYVVFL
+15 
-23 RHSSMKARKSMK
+23 MK

-52 PIGAVAA
+52 PMGAVAA
-59 PTNEII
+59 TKIT
-65 QGNLKYTVNNYTVN
+65 QGNLIYRVNA
-79 DGGESVTVSGISE
+79 DGKSVTVSG
-92 STSEKPTHL
+92 TSENPTQL
-101 TIESS
+101 TIGSS
-106 ISSNGKN
+106 ISDGNGKS
-113 YTVTEIGNWAFEE
+113 YTVTKIGMGAFNNVR
-126 WNTLTEVTLPHT
+126 NTLTEVTLPPT
-138 VEIIGFQAFFN
+138 LDEIEDSAFFK
-149 CSNLTN
+149 CSSLTEI
-155 VTIPEGVRKIGQIA
+155 TIPEGVTKIGTNA
-169 FNGCSQLTS
+169 FYGCSQLTS
-178 ITIPGTIE
+178 ITIPSTIKN
-186 VMTMAFSGNT
+186 MDAAFSGNT

-203 TNGISEISSSA
+203 TNGISKISSNA
-214 FEGCTGLT
+214 FERCTGLT
-222 EVEIPASVNE
+222 EVEIPASVDQ
-232 IRQDAFNGCTNLSD
+232 ICPFAFNGCTNLKRVLLEKNIKTINVNAFKDCTNLSD

-251 HKTDWDKV
+251 YKTDWDKV
-259 TVKTGNDTLTSKV
+259 TVNTTGNDTLTSKV
-272 QYLCDINFDLDGG
+272 QYLCDINFDLNGG
-285 TVNGSDTMATQ
+285 TINGSGTMDKQ
-296 TVYSNEKLGTAKC
+296 TVYSNEKLGTA
-309 YQNDQTFK
+309 NV
-317 IPIAPQKEGY
+317 
-327 TFLGWYQ
+327 
-334 QDATAPTDPAEYV
+334 PTTP
-347 ASDNVTFTA
+347 
-356 KWSQIYDVAFDAN
+356 
-369 ANGDTVTRMPSTQKV
+369 
-384 PETTTASLP
+384 
-393 TITPQRTGYD
+393 PQRTGYD

-421 AVSSNITLYAH
+421 AVSSNIILYAH
-432 WNAHSHTVTLENDE
+432 WNAHSHTVTLKNDE

-501 PDYDIILTAKWTQKD
+501 PDYDITLTAKWTQKD

-528 ATGEVTSN
+528 VTGEVTSN
-536 NPQVNADDIINRK
+536 NTQVNADDIINRK

-562 LNDRGLPMEPGDYI
+562 LNDRGLPTEPGDYI

-582 ETEKTAPANQI
+582 ETENTAPANQI
-593 TGNQIKWSYNVPQEE
+593 TGNQIKWSYNVPQKE

-621 AKVNGKDTT
+621 AKVNGKDAT

-669 VLNAVDPKA
+669 VLNAVEPKA
-678 ETITFTMPGENVI
+678 ETITFTMPGKNVI

-729 QLGTEFYLICT
+729 QLGTEFYLICA

-780 AITWAVENDL
+780 AIAWAVENDL